1 MNHKFKIWKQY
12 NNDEALK
19 HRFFHIILKNKLY
32 SVFKLIVKWKRM
44 PDVRWE
50 QSQDNALTMTNNL
63 ATYARKK
70 LYSTFSCLLDNL
82 TEGDNVKLKK
92 LTDIQDTGDHK
103 RVKLYTI
110 WANETFKEK

>member
-32 SVFKLIVKWKRM
+32 SVFKLIVKWRRM

-50 QSQDNALTMTNNL
+50 QL
-63 ATYARKK
+63 
-70 LYSTFSCLLDNL
+70 
-82 TEGDNVKLKK
+82 
-92 LTDIQDTGDHK
+92 
-103 RVKLYTI
+103 
-110 WANETFKEK
+110 